1 MKKVYVHRLAD
12 WYELYMDEVNEKL
25 LASFAEV
32 VSEGSRSTPFTEDE
46 LIERMKGANIIL
58 SLNGMGTREI
68 TEHVLKT
75 VGTVELICI
84 SHWWEQFADTEKN
97 TGIRVIEGSNGN
109 TVAVAEWTV
118 CAALMGIR
126 NITRFDAA
134 LKAGSEWCEPRR
146 TVGLLCE
153 STVGIAALGRIGR
166 YVARY
171 MRSLGARVIAC
182 DISATEKEARE
193 LGIELVSM
201 DEVFERSDVIS
212 LHIPVLP
219 STKGIIGARHF
230 KKIRDGAV
238 FINSGRAWVYD
249 EDALVKEL
257 QKGRFNAYLDVY
269 SVEPLPLN
277 HPLRRMTNVTITPHI
292 AGDNIKMFRRCGREA
307 ILTLKEYC
315 ETGGIVDHKYLF
327 P

>member
-12 WYELYMDEVNEKL
+12 WYDLYMDRENENL

-32 VSEGSRSTPFTEDE
+32 VSEGSRSIPFTEDE
-46 LIERMKGANIIL
+46 LIERMKGVNIIL
-58 SLNGMGTREI
+58 SLNGMGAKEI
-68 TEHVLKT
+68 TSRVLKE

-97 TGIRVIEGSNGN
+97 TGIPVIEGSNGN

-126 NITRFDAA
+126 KIAKFDAA
-134 LKAGSEWCEPRR
+134 LKAGSGWCEPRR

-153 STVGIAALGRIGR
+153 STVGIIALGRIGR

-182 DISATEKEARE
+182 DLAATEKDARE
-193 LGIELVSM
+193 LDIELAGM
-201 DEVFERSDVIS
+201 DEVFEQSDIIS

-230 KKIRDGAV
+230 EKIKNGAV

-257 QKGRFNAYLDVY
+257 QKGRFDAYLDVY

-277 HPLRRMTNVTITPHI
+277 HPFRRMTNVTINPHI

-307 ILTLKEYC
+307 ILALKEYC
-315 ETGGIVDHKYLF
+315 ETGCIVDRKYLF